1 MSFYGTSYYEFKQFF
16 KRFIFR
22 NENDKENPIVFDPED
37 LFDHLMQ
44 QGDYWIKFLKGTENL
59 PDGTTDDILII
70 SHNTPKEEGALRSG
84 LRFSGEYDLFKN
96 VHHKTI
102 VATLNGG
109 NNKQNTS
116 ELSTIKEFLE
126 IAFDNLFK
134 ECKVTDENTILQ
146 YLDYLGIKAEAIEER
161 AEVWTNSSGETKIIT
176 WKAPIGP
183 FSNVSFENIEEITDE
198 KINIIKPG
206 TVASIPNFDLD
217 EKGHIVFQGSNYFT
231 FPDTVIG
238 FIGPDG
244 EIVKVGAS
252 DNPNGSYVYF
262 TGNGYID
269 FSYDPETGALSINHK
284 EGSDADIERT
294 SAMPTYFNTVQDV
307 IDYLNKQLEEQKKEE
322 GDETKFEPLTKE
334 DVKIQSFRSGN
345 VLQIPNFKYDKYG
358 HMVPDNEDP
367 YNYYSLD
374 MADAYTIKNF
384 TVVFDKIITKEQ
396 LKQGESG
403 WVLYQGYE
411 DLYYK
416 EIPFLS
422 QMAYTDETV
431 FNTACDNV
439 TRLIL
444 IDKGIN
450 EFWVDN
456 EKGKAIMY
464 VRGDLSSILNPE
476 DEYAFQVQIVNSYN
490 ASNLPL
496 GINGTVIVFL
506 SEITASSPEEATGI
520 CSHTCQEIIDYLH
533 IGKMVLCLDKAT
545 QEYYVPYKISKDADD
560 NLSHVIFTKVTN
572 TEDENIVS
580 TKVTI
585 NNNQAYIKSVHYDF
599 KSAISNSINQAIAPF
614 IVSTTDETTLHTI
627 ESAARSG
634 VSVYYKQN
642 SSLIPLSTV
651 SQDYAVF
658 TANIIENGVLKI
670 YAYIVDNEGKVT
682 TKDYSLSSSQMLP
695 SGGTKGQI
703 LMINDSG
710 IPQWTDFL
718 RINTNDD
725 NLIEYYNANST
736 EANKWEP
743 VSASW
748 A

>member
-16 KRFIFR
+16 KRFIFK
-22 NENDKENPIVFDPED
+22 NKDNTQVVFDPED
-37 LFDHLMQ
+37 LFDHLIQ
-44 QGDYWIKFLKGTENL
+44 KGDHWVKFSEGEETL
-59 PDGTTDDILII
+59 PDGTKDKILLI
-70 SHNTPKEEGALRSG
+70 SHNIPNDKEAIRSG
-84 LRFSGEYDLFKN
+84 LRFCGDYDLFEHSNHGYIISLVNLWKGK
-96 VHHKTI
+96 KTELTE
-102 VATLNGG
+102 VRDELEEELDTL
-109 NNKQNTS
+109 
-116 ELSTIKEFLE
+116 FY
-126 IAFDNLFK
+126 D
-134 ECKVTDENTILQ
+134 CKTNDENIVQ
-146 YLDYLGIKAEAIEER
+146 HYLDFLGIKAEKIIQN
-161 AEVWTNSSGETKIIT
+161 AEVITNSQGNSKTIY
-176 WKAPIGP
+176 WKSAIGP
-183 FSNVSFENIEEITDE
+183 FLNTNYEQIEYITDE
-198 KINIIKPG
+198 EIEIIKPG
-206 TVASIPNFDLD
+206 TIASIPNFDLD
-217 EKGHIVFQGSNYFT
+217 AKGHIVLKGNNYFT

-252 DNPNGSYVYF
+252 DNPDGSYVYF

-269 FSYDPETGALSINHK
+269 FSFDPNTGALSINHK

-358 HMVPDNEDP
+358 HMVQDNEDP

-403 WVLYQGYE
+403 WALYQGYE

-520 CSHTCQEIIDYLH
+520 CSHTCQEIIDYLR

-545 QEYYVPYKISKDADD
+545 QEYYVPYKILQDEND
-560 NLSHVIFTKVTN
+560 NLNQVIFTKVTN

-585 NNNQAYIKSVHYDF
+585 NNNQAYIKSVHYNF
-599 KSAISNSINQAIAPF
+599 KTAISNSINQAIAPF

-627 ESAARSG
+627 GSATRSG

-670 YAYIVDNEGKVT
+670 YAYIIDDEGKVT

-703 LMINDSG
+703 LMIDDNG

>member
-16 KRFIFR
+16 KRFIFK
-22 NENDKENPIVFDPED
+22 NKDDTQVVFDPED
-37 LFDHLMQ
+37 LFDHLIQ
-44 QGDYWIKFLKGTENL
+44 KGDHWINFSEGEESL
-59 PDGTTDDILII
+59 PDGTKDKILLI
-70 SHNTPKEEGALRSG
+70 SHNIPNNEEAIRSG
-84 LRFSGEYDLFKN
+84 LRFFGDYDLFEHTNHEYIISLVNLWKDK
-96 VHHKTI
+96 KTELTEI
-102 VATLNGG
+102 KDELEEKLNTL
-109 NNKQNTS
+109 
-116 ELSTIKEFLE
+116 FY
-126 IAFDNLFK
+126 D
-134 ECKVTDENTILQ
+134 CKTNDENVVQ
-146 YLDYLGIKAEAIEER
+146 HYLDFLGIKAEEIIQNTEAIIDSQGDSK
-161 AEVWTNSSGETKIIT
+161 TIY
-176 WKAPIGP
+176 WKSAIGP
-183 FSNVSFENIEEITDE
+183 FLNTNYEQIEYIADEDIEI
-198 KINIIKPG
+198 IRPG
-206 TVASIPNFDLD
+206 TIASIPNFDLD
-217 EKGHIVFQGSNYFT
+217 AKGHIVLKGNNCFT

-252 DNPNGSYVYF
+252 DNPDGSYVYF

-269 FSYDPETGALSINHK
+269 FSFDSNTGALSINHK

-294 SAMPTYFNTVQDV
+294 SAMPIYFNTVQDV

-322 GDETKFEPLTKE
+322 GDNIEFEPLTKE

-358 HMVPDNEDP
+358 HMVQDSEDP

-396 LKQGESG
+396 LRQGESG

-431 FNTACDNV
+431 FNTACDNI

-464 VRGDLSSILNPE
+464 IRGDLSSILNPE

-520 CSHTCQEIIDYLH
+520 CSHTCQEIIDYLS

-545 QEYYVPYKISKDADD
+545 QEYYVPYKISKDVSDD
-560 NLSHVIFTKVTN
+560 LSHVIFTKVTN
-572 TEDENIVS
+572 TEDDNIVS

-585 NNNQAYIKSVHYDF
+585 NNNQAYIKSVHYNF

-614 IVSTTDETTLHTI
+614 IVSITDETTLHTI

-651 SQDYAVF
+651 SQDYAIF

-703 LMINDSG
+703 LMINDNG

-736 EANKWEP
+736 ETNKWEP